1 MVVSDE
7 FGGDP
12 QCGGRANQLPPPME
26 MKGRKVKFAFTSDD
40 TISAAGF
47 QLKYNVTRLQEGKKS
62 LSKCID
68 TKPTESFLHSTE
80 SVKRQDAR
88 KHLQGWLV

>member
-7 FGGDP
+7 FGGDT
-12 QCGGRANQLPPPME
+12 QCGGRANQLPTPME

-47 QLKYNVTRLQEGKKS
+47 QLKYNVTRLQEGKMFKS
-62 LSKCID
+62 VL
-68 TKPTESFLHSTE
+68 TRNLSFLDGTE
-80 SVKRQDAR
+80 SVKIQGAR
-88 KHLQGWLV
+88 KHFQGWLV